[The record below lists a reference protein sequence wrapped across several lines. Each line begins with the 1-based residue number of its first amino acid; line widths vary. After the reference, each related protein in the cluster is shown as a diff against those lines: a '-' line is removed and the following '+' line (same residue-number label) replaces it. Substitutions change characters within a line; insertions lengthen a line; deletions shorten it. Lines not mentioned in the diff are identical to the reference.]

1 MFLDKKT
8 IEKALQALEGTAD
21 HMIKIWF
28 VLKAMGLTTKNSV
41 FVDTSNS
48 SDQLKLLFH
57 SGSPDGQFC
66 VPFVAAQ
73 KKYRF
78 MKGDASR
85 SIVQT
90 NVKKWMDG
98 TVSSS
103 DPRSLLDIK
112 EEGTGYRVSS
122 TATYPVGLG
131 ADKKQFAPSTTTKA
145 CIPLLDMAVWVFA
158 QDAIPDAET
167 NVADYLK
174 NKLRKTLNLQND
186 EEKCLFGPS
195 ALSLSFSESPITDA
209 ELYELCSGTTSSSTS
224 AANGE
229 SFNLPSLVSSFSSAV
244 DSVGLKYKEPFL
256 RRFIAAL
263 LAKPFVVLTGL
274 SGSGKTKL
282 AEAFA
287 AWLDS
292 PEGARHLL
300 VPVGADWTN
309 NEHLLGYPNALEE
322 GKYVMPDTGVLAFL
336 LDAAAHP
343 EAPYF
348 LILDEMNLSHVER
361 YFADFLSA
369 MESNKRTIRLHGGL
383 EPLNKGEPHEVPPTL
398 ALPRNLFV
406 IGTMNVDETTYMFS
420 PKVLDRAQVLEF
432 RVSET
437 EMSAFLANPPELKFD
452 SLEGKGAAM
461 AVEFLKLAQD
471 GSHGVPTPADAA
483 ALQAALNAFF
493 PPLAE
498 LGAEFG
504 YRSAAEVLRF
514 AALYREAG
522 AAKVEEA
529 IDAGVIQKLLP
540 KLHGSQ
546 ARLGP
551 VLKTL
556 AGLASVKRTVKDEE
570 SEEEREE
577 SVPLYPLA
585 HDKIDRMRKRL
596 NANGFSSFAEA

>member
-1 MFLDKKT
+1 MPSVESNIRRNAADWIKLFLLTNLFSLDTNKQLWLSELSVANANAIRWFFDKYNASDSFWKSDSGESWFDYVGG
-8 IEKALQALEGTAD
+8 IE
-21 HMIKIWF
+21 
-28 VLKAMGLTTKNSV
+28 
-41 FVDTSNS
+41 
-48 SDQLKLLFH
+48 SD
-57 SGSPDGQFC
+57 
-66 VPFVAAQ
+66 
-73 KKYRF
+73 
-78 MKGDASR
+78 
-85 SIVQT
+85 
-90 NVKKWMDG
+90 
-98 TVSSS
+98 
-103 DPRSLLDIK
+103 
-112 EEGTGYRVSS
+112 
-122 TATYPVGLG
+122 ATRL
-131 ADKKQFAPSTTTKA
+131 
-145 CIPLLDMAVWVFA
+145 I
-158 QDAIPDAET
+158 
-167 NVADYLK
+167 
-174 NKLRKTLNLQND
+174 
-186 EEKCLFGPS
+186 
-195 ALSLSFSESPITDA
+195 SESPYS
-209 ELYELCSGTTSSSTS
+209 LSWLFPSLVQRRTTSSPATPASSGSFDLSSFVS
-224 AANGE
+224 A
-229 SFNLPSLVSSFSSAV
+229 FSSAV
-244 DSVGLKYKEPFL
+244 DSAGLKYEMPFL

-287 AWLDS
+287 AWLGAPFEEGVPPS
-292 PEGARHLL
+292 GEALPENDVEESGVSVAPSETSISGGRYLL

-343 EAPYF
+343 ETPYF

-369 MESNKRTIRLHGGL
+369 MESNKRTIRLHGG
-383 EPLNKGEPHEVPPTL
+383 PGAMKTGETDVPPTL

-437 EMSAFLANPPELKFD
+437 EMSAFLKNPPELKFD
-452 SLEGKGAAM
+452 TLEGKGAAL
-461 AVEFLKLAQD
+461 AAEFLKVAQD
-471 GSHGVPTPADAA
+471 GSHGVLAPPDAEA
-483 ALQAALNAFF
+483 VQKALNAFF

-498 LGAEFG
+498 LGSEFG

-522 AAKVEEA
+522 AATVEEA
-529 IDAGVIQKLLP
+529 IDAGIVQKLLP

-556 AGLASVKRTVKDEE
+556 AGRASVKRTVKDGETGE
-570 SEEEREE
+570 DREE

-596 NANGFSSFAEA
+596 NANGFASFAEA